1 MSAPS
6 AINTEFATVK
16 FENDTIEWNNTGT
29 SQVKSAM
36 SHRFARATILGARV
50 SFSHFFEVARFIYI
64 LLLYNYLHINK
75 GKLSYHAYGV

>member
-16 FENDTIEWNNTGT
+16 FENDTIEWNNMGT

-36 SHRFARATILGARV
+36 SHRFVWTIIIGACV
-50 SFSHFFEVARFIYI
+50 NFSNFFEVAYFIYI
-64 LLLYNYLHINK
+64 LLLYNYIHINK
-75 GKLSYHAYGV
+75 AKLFYHV